1 MSKMVVGDTQ
11 MECERDREAGR
22 EIPQRLIHQKAD
34 DDDRS
39 QCLIG
44 IQLWQR
50 KFATPAN
57 QARLV
62 SRLSKRRQHQ
72 QSFWQRTMS
81 SWIKFC
87 VIRSYVAVLMEQRLI
102 NWCVKSF
109 STYPMCCAE
118 KKIISREKNGRHQNF
133 WAVEKMKISQLKI

>member
-1 MSKMVVGDTQ
+1 MSKMVVGD
-11 MECERDREAGR
+11 MEKEMENER

-57 QARLV
+57 QTRLL
-62 SRLSKRRQHQ
+62 SRLARQRQQQQQQHNPFAKRLCLAEL
-72 QSFWQRTMS
+72 SF
-81 SWIKFC
+81 
-87 VIRSYVAVLMEQRLI
+87 V
-102 NWCVKSF
+102 
-109 STYPMCCAE
+109 
-118 KKIISREKNGRHQNF
+118 
-133 WAVEKMKISQLKI
+133 